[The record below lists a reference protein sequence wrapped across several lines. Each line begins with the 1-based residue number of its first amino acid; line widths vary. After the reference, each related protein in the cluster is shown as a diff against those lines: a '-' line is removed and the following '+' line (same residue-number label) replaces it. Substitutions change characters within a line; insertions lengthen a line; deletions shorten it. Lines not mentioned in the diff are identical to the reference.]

1 MTTEVKPKRKLTNV
15 SFQHEGAHVA
25 LVSKDQGGSAN
36 GHSYALVMKATGFSQ
51 EFVTKMQQVRV
62 TMELPEFLRKFFDV
76 YYEDAEVLARMM
88 GYVKVEDEVEDT
100 DSYEDWYE
108 KRIQE
113 RLDQFEVLKSLNESK
128 DIAADILALGED
140 KYLKVLKSQSKLEKV
155 LAKIEKNSAKA
166 AKAKAEEGSTEA
178 VAKAKQSDDNETKVE
193 PSENVNKGKNYMDEL
208 EEIKKASEATKVE
221 LAKALE
227 ELNVFK
233 AEKLEMIRKSRFA
246 KLEAAVKDKDKAESL
261 FKALSLLES
270 DAEFDASV
278 EVLAGMQAIVEKSEL
293 FKETGATV
301 DVEDTP
307 AAESQV
313 SKVLKAKYAQK

>member
-1 MTTEVKPKRKLTNV
+1 MTTKAKRKLSDI

-25 LVSKDQGGSAN
+25 LVGEAQGGPAN
-36 GHSYALVMKATGFSQ
+36 GHDYALIMKATGFSQ
-51 EFVTKMQQVRV
+51 EFVNKMQAVRV
-62 TMELPEFLRKFFDV
+62 TMQLPEFLRKFFNV

-88 GYVKVEDEVEDT
+88 GYVEVEDETEEVD
-100 DSYEDWYE
+100 DYEDWYE

-178 VAKAKQSDDNETKVE
+178 VAQAKQSDETQTKVE

-208 EEIKKASEATKVE
+208 EEVKKASEATKAE

-227 ELNVFK
+227 QLNVFK
-233 AEKLEMIRKSRFA
+233 AEKQEMIRKARFD
-246 KLEAAVKDKDKAESL
+246 KLLAAVKDEAKAESL

-278 EVLAGMQAIVEKSEL
+278 EVLAGMQAIVEKSEM

-307 AAESQV
+307 VAESQV

>member
-1 MTTEVKPKRKLTNV
+1 MTTKAKRKLSDI

-25 LVSKDQGGSAN
+25 LVSKQQGGPAN
-36 GHSYALVMKATGFSQ
+36 GHDYALVMKATGFSQ

-62 TMELPEFLRKFFDV
+62 TMELPEFLRKFFNV

-88 GYVKVEDEVEDT
+88 GYVEVEDEVEDT

-108 KRIQE
+108 NRIQE

-178 VAKAKQSDDNETKVE
+178 VAKAKQSDETQTKVE

-208 EEIKKASEATKVE
+208 EEIKKANDTIKVE

-233 AEKLEMIRKSRFA
+233 AEKQEMIRKSRFD
-246 KLEAAVKDKDKAESL
+246 KLKAAVKDEAKAESL

-278 EVLAGMQAIVEKSEL
+278 EVLAGMQAIVEKSEM

-307 AAESQV
+307 VAESQV

>member
-1 MTTEVKPKRKLTNV
+1 MTTKAKRKLSDI

-25 LVSKDQGGSAN
+25 LVSKQQGGPAN
-36 GHSYALVMKATGFSQ
+36 GHDYALVMKATGFSQ

-62 TMELPEFLRKFFDV
+62 TMELPEFLRKFFNV

-88 GYVKVEDEVEDT
+88 GYVEVEDEVEDT

-108 KRIQE
+108 NRIQE

-178 VAKAKQSDDNETKVE
+178 VAQAKQSDETQTKVE

-208 EEIKKASEATKVE
+208 EEVKKASEATKAE

-227 ELNVFK
+227 QLNVFK
-233 AEKLEMIRKSRFA
+233 AEKQEMIRKARFD
-246 KLEAAVKDKDKAESL
+246 KLLAAVKDEAKAESL

-278 EVLAGMQAIVEKSEL
+278 EVLAGMQAIVEKSEM

-307 AAESQV
+307 VAESQV

>member
-1 MTTEVKPKRKLTNV
+1 MTTKAKRKLSDI

-25 LVSKDQGGSAN
+25 LVGKAQGGPAN
-36 GHSYALVMKATGFSQ
+36 GHDYALVMKATGFSQ

-62 TMELPEFLRKFFDV
+62 TMELPDFLRKFF
-76 YYEDAEVLARMM
+76 YIYGEDADILAYMM
-88 GYVKVEDEVEDT
+88 GYVEPVETQAEELSEAEADYQKWISDRMEN
-100 DSYEDWYE
+100 
-108 KRIQE
+108 
-113 RLDQFEVLKSLNESK
+113 FEVLKSLYESK

-178 VAKAKQSDDNETKVE
+178 VAKAKQSDETQTKVE

-208 EEIKKASEATKVE
+208 EEVKKASEATKAE

-227 ELNVFK
+227 QLNVFK
-233 AEKLEMIRKSRFA
+233 AEKQEMIRKARFD
-246 KLEAAVKDKDKAESL
+246 KLLAAVKDEAKAESL

-278 EVLAGMQAIVEKSEL
+278 EVLAGMQAIVEKSEM

-307 AAESQV
+307 VAESQV